1 MATAEQ
7 IKSLLQSHYKND
19 NERFTSIALQV
30 AAHEARQGHMSI
42 AKEIKDLIDR
52 AKTDGFKVIK
62 INPDSFVNEKGEVY
76 EKENAELL
84 HVIKS
89 QNDRILAIL
98 QK

>member
-52 AKTDGFKVIK
+52 AKIFYYFLILFRIFSPKMVVNMRNFK
-62 INPDSFVNEKGEVY
+62 F
-76 EKENAELL
+76 
-84 HVIKS
+84 
-89 QNDRILAIL
+89 
-98 QK
+98 